1 MAGPRPGVRSQEP
14 PADLY
19 SRDLPFIELTGTFR
33 RIHQTAFDP
42 LFWGTTAVNRFD
54 DPAGA
59 AGHFGT
65 LYLARDHFGAFIE
78 SFGDSEGK
86 TVSYATLDAR
96 SIAEIKTA
104 KPIRAV
110 DLTAE
115 GAAWLGA
122 AGEVTAGDYALS
134 QRWARALWGHP
145 TAPDGIYYRARHDQ
159 SRLCVAVF
167 DRAKSSLVLSST
179 FRLLDPI
186 FRARLGAMLDEYR
199 FSLV

>member
-1 MAGPRPGVRSQEP
+1 MVDPRPGVRSQEP
-14 PADLY
+14 PADLHL
-19 SRDLPFIELTGTFR
+19 RDLPIIEVTGAFR

-42 LFWGTTAVNRFD
+42 LFWGMTAANRYD

-59 AGHFGT
+59 AGDFGT

-78 SFGDSEGK
+78 SFGDSEGN
-86 TVSYATLDAR
+86 TVSYATLDVR
-96 SIAEIKTA
+96 SIAEIRTME
-104 KPIRAV
+104 PIRAV

-122 AGEVTAGDYALS
+122 AGEVTAGDHALS

-145 TAPDGIYYRARHDQ
+145 TSPQGIYYRARHDQ
-159 SRLCVAVF
+159 SRFCVAVF
-167 DRAKSSLVLSST
+167 DRAKTTVMLAST
-179 FRLLDPI
+179 VRLLDPS
-186 FRARLGAMLDEYR
+186 FRPRLGAMLDEYR